1 MKISCLQENLARGLA
16 VVGRA
21 VATRSP
27 LPILSNILLETDQGR
42 LRLAATNLEIGIN
55 CWIGARIEE
64 EGSIT
69 VPARLLTEFVN
80 SLPPGQIDMEL
91 TRRTQ
96 TLNLKCARFEANIKG
111 IDPSEFPNVPTAD
124 SIGGRPQG
132 ALHLK
137 ADAFRR
143 MIDQVVFAAAT
154 DESRPILTGV
164 LTHFHQGGLTLAA
177 ADGFRLS
184 VTTADV
190 GVGVDETISVIVPA
204 RALAELN
211 RVGGEQEAPIEL
223 IITPTRNQILF
234 HLSDI
239 DLVSQ
244 LIDGNFPDYK
254 QIVPKSWH
262 DTDGGQHPGAA
273 QSGQGR
279 LPLCPRR
286 GQHHPLARRSRQRAD
301 ARLCQRGGHLGRAGR
316 QCQRAGRDRHQRRRD
331 RDRLQ
336 CPLHDRRPV
345 GGRHRRGGVGDDHL
359 QQPRCHPAG
368 RRGRLFVRH
377 HADAHHPLAL
387 GSTTRSQPSWPTKP
401 AGGFCLGKRV

>member
-42 LRLAATNLEIGIN
+42 LRIAATNLEIGIN

-111 IDPSEFPNVPTAD
+111 IDPTEFPNVPTAD

-211 RVGGEQEAPIEL
+211 RISSGQETTIEL

-234 HLSDI
+234 HLDDI

-254 QIVPKSWH
+254 QIVPKSCSTQTVVNTQELLKAVKVAFLFARDAANIIRMH
-262 DTDGGQHPGAA
+262 VVPGSELTPGYVSVAGTSA
-273 QSGQGR
+273 ELGDNVSELDVTGINGEEIEIAFN
-279 LPLCPRR
+279 
-286 GQHHPLARRSRQRAD
+286 ARYMID
-301 ARLCQRGGHLGRAGR
+301 ALSVAGT
-316 QCQRAGRDRHQRRRD
+316 AEVALETTTSSSPGVI
-331 RDRLQ
+331 
-336 CPLHDRRPV
+336 RPV
-345 GGRHRRGGVGDDHL
+345 GGEDYLCVIMPMHITH
-359 QQPRCHPAG
+359 
-368 RRGRLFVRH
+368 
-377 HADAHHPLAL
+377 
-387 GSTTRSQPSWPTKP
+387 
-401 AGGFCLGKRV
+401 

>member
-1 MKISCLQENLARGLA
+1 VKISCLQENLARGLA

-42 LRLAATNLEIGIN
+42 LRMAATNLEIGIN
-55 CWIGARIEE
+55 CWIGSRIEE

-69 VPARLLTEFVN
+69 IPARLLTEFVN

-91 TRRTQ
+91 TSRTQ

-124 SIGGRPQG
+124 SVGGRPQG

-137 ADAFRR
+137 ADTFRR
-143 MIDQVVFAAAT
+143 MIDQVVFAAAA

-211 RVGGEQEAPIEL
+211 RVSGDQEKTIEL

-234 HLSDI
+234 HLDDI

-254 QIVPKSWH
+254 QIVPKSYSTQTVVSTQELLKAVKVAFLFARDAANIIRLH
-262 DTDGGQHPGAA
+262 VVPGSELTPGYVSVAA
-273 QSGQGR
+273 TSAELGDNVSELDVTGVSGEEIEIAFN
-279 LPLCPRR
+279 
-286 GQHHPLARRSRQRAD
+286 ARYMID
-301 ARLCQRGGHLGRAGR
+301 ALSVAGT
-316 QCQRAGRDRHQRRRD
+316 AEVALETTTSSSPGVI
-331 RDRLQ
+331 
-336 CPLHDRRPV
+336 RPV
-345 GGRHRRGGVGDDHL
+345 GGEDYLCVIMPMHI
-359 QQPRCHPAG
+359 
-368 RRGRLFVRH
+368 
-377 HADAHHPLAL
+377 
-387 GSTTRSQPSWPTKP
+387 TR
-401 AGGFCLGKRV
+401 